1 MGQILVAFS
10 EYLNF
15 MWSICSCTIYV
26 LSDFVYQNWTY
37 VPYRRTVLISL
48 VLIDKNKSWFTV
60 RTGCLQ
66 LNQTAAAE
74 VGEKTEKLRFT
85 LTVGI
90 R

>member
-1 MGQILVAFS
+1 
-10 EYLNF
+10 

-37 VPYRRTVLISL
+37 IPDRRMVLISL

-74 VGEKTEKLRFT
+74 GGEKTQKVEIYTLKNFHTMPDVLPQQKLQ
-85 LTVGI
+85 
-90 R
+90 